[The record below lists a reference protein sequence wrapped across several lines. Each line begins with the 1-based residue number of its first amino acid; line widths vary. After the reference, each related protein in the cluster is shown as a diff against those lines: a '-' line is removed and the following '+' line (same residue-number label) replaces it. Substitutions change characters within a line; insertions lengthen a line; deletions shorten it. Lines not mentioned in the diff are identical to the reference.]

1 MLITTIIKYSIY
13 LQRLYR
19 LEGSTVPDNS
29 WVVKFLQEGDFTD
42 CSGWNAFILGLN
54 LNIEV
59 SYVWERERRDEKDKH
74 QN

>member
-54 LNIEV
+54 LNIISKLCV
-59 SYVWERERRDEKDKH
+59 GKGKGEKDKH